1 MQTEAILTADAMR
14 IVVQDL
20 DRAIEVIRA
29 KLQKGIAVKG
39 GTYRRMVRQA
49 HELREKA
56 ARLELSGPLFQ
67 IIEPR
72 PFKTGFVGCTAEQ
85 AKARGWIGVGDA
97 FGGRTVEVRRIAA

>member
-1 MQTEAILTADAMR
+1 MQTEASLTADAMR

-20 DRAIEVIRA
+20 DRAIEVNRTRIR
-29 KLQKGIAVKG
+29 KGMSVKG
-39 GTYRRMVRQA
+39 VNYLALVRQA

-56 ARLELSGPLFQ
+56 ARLEMTGPLFQ
-67 IIEPR
+67 IVEPR
-72 PFKTGFVGCTAEQ
+72 PFNTGFVGCTAEQ